1 MEKEYFYNALKR
13 YEKGWSEV
21 KLLMDQ
27 NESEYG
33 SMLLLLYPRYSCD
46 YSYVWFGC
54 SARTLMNHFW
64 SRHACSLSIKEAIQS
79 MLGFTYTLT
88 EPSQEK
94 NNDLHMRKQTRR
106 SAVQ

>member
-1 MEKEYFYNALKR
+1 MI
-13 YEKGWSEV
+13 

-46 YSYVWFGC
+46 YNYVWFGC
-54 SARTLMNHFW
+54 SARTLMIHFW

-94 NNDLHMRKQTRR
+94 NQRFAYAKTNTQI
-106 SAVQ
+106 AVQ

>member
-1 MEKEYFYNALKR
+1 MI
-13 YEKGWSEV
+13 
-21 KLLMDQ
+21 KLIMHQ

-33 SMLLLLYPRYSCD
+33 SMLLLLYPRYSCG

-54 SARTLMNHFW
+54 SERTLMNHFW

-94 NNDLHMRKQTRR
+94 TNDLHNIVRKQTRR

>member
-1 MEKEYFYNALKR
+1 MERGYII
-13 YEKGWSEV
+13 

-33 SMLLLLYPRYSCD
+33 SMLLLLYLRYSCD

-54 SARTLMNHFW
+54 SEPFLVTSCMLAIDKR
-64 SRHACSLSIKEAIQS
+64 SLHS
-79 MLGFTYTLT
+79 MLGFTYTLN

-94 NNDLHMRKQTRR
+94 TNDLHLRKQTRR